1 MANTTTKKRGG
12 RAAAEAAY
20 ADMLAAARSLVGDV
34 GAAHEAFAAA
44 HAAASA
50 AQKAYEDARAAA
62 VKAGA
67 ITNDQLDQMG
77 YRKTPKLPALP
88 TGDTDETDRPAVK
101 TTERRP
107 TGEDRPAVK
116 AERRPGLSGG
126 EAAVACN
133 EADAGLVGTNA

>member
-34 GAAHEAFAAA
+34 G
-44 HAAASA
+44 ASA

-126 EAAVACN
+126 EAAVAWN
-133 EADAGLVGTNA
+133 EADTGLVGTNA